1 MTVRGAPFV
10 LWVGLLLSAQLRLG
24 VSTQEHGPSQ
34 SKQTTGTDNDGF
46 CAKQED
52 CQVDDEKQKG
62 RSEPQGQNGGFFPN
76 LPKPPRLPT
85 PAEILQKLPDGPPQL
100 PDLSTVMDKLPKATE
115 LLKKLP
121 KAREVLKKV
130 PKLPDFPDPPSLK
143 KFVTAKLKF
152 APDVSAVQPGIP
164 PYCDGL
170 VLTPRDSFLREV
182 CRKLIGVEVCYGELG
197 CFTTDPPWS
206 LTLERPISSLPRPPE
221 EIQVQF
227 LLRTR
232 NTPSTGEFIRAGD
245 RAALAASDFIGTRP
259 TKFITHGFIENGFV
273 AWITDMSQEILRA
286 DDCNVIAVDWGSN
299 GGSMFPYTQATAN
312 TQIVGAIVAQ
322 MITFL
327 MQETGNSASSYHLIG
342 HSLGSHT
349 MGYAG
354 MRVPGLGRITGLDPA
369 EPYFQG
375 TDPMIRLDPTDAEL
389 VDVIH
394 SDGGFFFTSLGYG
407 MYDPTGHLDFY
418 PNGGIEMPGCDEG
431 LTHYIDMNGG
441 IYEGGRE
448 YVACNHLKAIV
459 YFHDSINS
467 ICPMMAYPCRDY
479 DRFKDGHCL
488 DCRQGCAQMGY
499 HADKY
504 KPAPGLTN
512 LKYYLDTAARSPTCL
527 YHYQVMITLGT
538 DSDAEEV
545 DGYLHLSFVTQSGTV
560 TEYYKLT
567 DDPIKLQPGNSYMY
581 FLKLPTN
588 LGNLQ
593 RVRFLWDYDWSIA
606 NPSTW
611 FIFSRPKIWMDRIQ
625 VMAGESQN
633 RMSFCAFNNY
643 FVEDVASDLRLC

>member
-1 MTVRGAPFV
+1 
-10 LWVGLLLSAQLRLG
+10 
-24 VSTQEHGPSQ
+24 
-34 SKQTTGTDNDGF
+34 
-46 CAKQED
+46 
-52 CQVDDEKQKG
+52 
-62 RSEPQGQNGGFFPN
+62 
-76 LPKPPRLPT
+76 
-85 PAEILQKLPDGPPQL
+85 
-100 PDLSTVMDKLPKATE
+100 MDKLPRAADM
-115 LLKKLP
+115 LKKLP
-121 KAREVLKKV
+121 KAREVIKKL
-130 PKLPDFPDPPSLK
+130 PKLPDFPDPPDLK
-143 KFVTAKLKF
+143 KFITNKLKYN
-152 APDVSAVQPGIP
+152 PDVSAIQPGIP
-164 PYCDGL
+164 PFCDGL
-170 VLTPRDSFLREV
+170 ILSPEDSFLREV
-182 CRKLIGVEVCYGELG
+182 CRKLVGVDVCYDGLG

-206 LTLERPISSLPRPPE
+206 LTLERPIASLPRPPD

-232 NTPSTGEFIRAGD
+232 NTPSTGVFLRAGD
-245 RAALAASDFIGTRP
+245 RAALAASDFIGSRP

-273 AWITDMSQEILRA
+273 DWITDMSQEILRA

-322 MITFL
+322 MIAFL

-354 MRVPGLGRITGLDPA
+354 MRIPGLGRITGLDPA

-375 TDPMIRLDPTDAEL
+375 TAPMIRLDPTDAEL
-389 VDVIH
+389 VDIIH

-431 LTHYIDMNGG
+431 LTTYIDMNGG
-441 IYEGGRE
+441 VYEGGRE
-448 YVACNHLKAIV
+448 YVACNHLKAIS

-479 DRFKDGHCL
+479 DRFEDGHCL
-488 DCRQGCAQMGY
+488 DCSQGGCAQMGY

-504 KPAPGLTN
+504 KPAPGVTN

-527 YHYQVMITLGT
+527 YHYQIMITLGT
-538 DSDAEEV
+538 DRDAEEV
-545 DGYLHLSFVTQSGTV
+545 DGFLHLSFVTQTGTV

-567 DDPIKLQPGNSYMY
+567 EDPIKLQPGNSYLY

-593 RVRFLWDYDWSIA
+593 RVRFLWDYDWSIV
-606 NPSTW
+606 NPGTW
-611 FIFSRPKIWMDRIQ
+611 FIFSRPKIWMDQIQ

-633 RMSFCAFNNY
+633 RMTFCAFNNY
-643 FVEDVASDLRLC
+643 FVEDVSSDLRVC